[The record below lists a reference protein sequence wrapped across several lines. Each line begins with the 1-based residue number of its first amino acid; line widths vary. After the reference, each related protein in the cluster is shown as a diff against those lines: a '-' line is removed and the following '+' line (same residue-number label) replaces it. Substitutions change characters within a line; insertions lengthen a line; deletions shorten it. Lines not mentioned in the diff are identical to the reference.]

1 MDACK
6 MSQHD
11 AFGAEVKM
19 DTEGKDGVVQSLPDS
34 AGAAHGGEGSSWRR
48 WCVDLELNEGST

>member
-1 MDACK
+1 

-11 AFGAEVKM
+11 AFGAEAKM

-34 AGAAHGGEGSSWRR
+34 AGAARGGEGSSWRR
-48 WCVDLELNEGST
+48 WCVDLELNERST